1 MHEDSSWDFRE
12 SQELAASREYN
23 KEGFIIRKA
32 DLKYL
37 ELIKN
42 DIERIYFEFSGIST
56 KKNKSLK
63 NAHWCIQ
70 HENCNDLRLH
80 IMNKINQG
88 TSFPG
93 TCAAKNIIPYVAEL
107 AMQKGPDSR

>member
-63 NAHWCIQ
+63 MPIGAFN
-70 HENCNDLRLH
+70 
-80 IMNKINQG
+80 MKI
-88 TSFPG
+88 
-93 TCAAKNIIPYVAEL
+93 
-107 AMQKGPDSR
+107 AMTFDCT